1 MISVL
6 LWTASGIKLW
16 GEYNRLRSPMYR
28 CPHCR
33 ESLGA
38 TALLNMNPNTLSVCK
53 HCGQRYGW
61 DVSGSMMLLM
71 IFMVIA
77 SVIAL
82 LMTISIMPV
91 VMAGLAIPILI
102 GVCGYLALCAFR
114 PVAR

>member
-1 MISVL
+1 
-6 LWTASGIKLW
+6 
-16 GEYNRLRSPMYR
+16 MYR
-28 CPHCR
+28 CPHCL
-33 ESLGA
+33 ESLGGA
-38 TALLNMNPNTLSVCK
+38 ALLSMNPNTLSTCL

-71 IFMVIA
+71 VFMVIA

-91 VMAGLAIPILI
+91 VMAGLAIPTLI

-114 PVAR
+114 PIAR